1 MCFSEEI
8 TKDDSDALAEAAEQK
23 YDGGGGGGGWRLVRE
38 AVKQPIICV
47 KLLCTKVKNWAP
59 SPPGSAAL
67 VFLQNE

>member
-23 YDGGGGGGGWRLVRE
+23 YDGGELVRE
-38 AVKQPIICV
+38 AVKQPIIPV
-47 KLLCTKVKNWAP
+47 KLLCTKVKNWVP

-67 VFLQNE
+67 VLLQNE

>member
-23 YDGGGGGGGWRLVRE
+23 YDWVGGGRLVRE

-47 KLLCTKVKNWAP
+47 KRLCTKFKNWAP
-59 SPPGSAAL
+59 SPPGFAAL
-67 VFLQNE
+67 VLLQNE